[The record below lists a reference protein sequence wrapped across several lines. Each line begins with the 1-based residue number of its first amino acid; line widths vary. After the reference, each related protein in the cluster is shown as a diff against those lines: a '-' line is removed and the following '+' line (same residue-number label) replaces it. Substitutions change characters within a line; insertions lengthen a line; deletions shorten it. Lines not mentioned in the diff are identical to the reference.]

1 MKDPGGLKRDIFT
14 DEERAAVRYARAVT
28 AHASGIRQEDLDDLG
43 RYFNAEQLVE
53 LVMTVGTAN
62 LTNRFNDGLLTP
74 IDV

>member
-1 MKDPGGLKRDIFT
+1 MFT
-14 DEERAAVRYARAVT
+14 AEERAAVWYARAVT
-28 AHASGIRQEDLDDLG
+28 AHASGIRQGDLDELG
-43 RYFNAEQLVE
+43 KHFNAEQIVE